1 MLPSLSFATDQ
12 LLSTHPSLRCAR
24 KASEID
30 QILASILGTSRARSR
45 SGPLAPQARNITY
58 LQTTFAE
65 NRRLTAAK
73 FGRQSPKCGVW
84 TPPGLRTRRQY
95 PCSYARLSSI
105 CLDVGRRQQIVP
117 IYRMP

>member
-45 SGPLAPQARNITY
+45 SGPLAPQARNINY
-58 LQTTFAE
+58 LQGPFTE
-65 NRRLTAAK
+65 NTRLNTIE
-73 FGRQSPKCGVW
+73 FGRQLDAKARKCGVW
-84 TPPGLRTRRQY
+84 TPVGLHNHGSTRALTR
-95 PCSYARLSSI
+95 
-105 CLDVGRRQQIVP
+105 
-117 IYRMP
+117 